1 MANWNI
7 QTLRKV
13 AGIGLA
19 IVLFVDFILSIRTSS
34 GWGLGI
40 IMLVVFPVAVG
51 LVSLLLMPQAA
62 GTLLGNKD
70 VLVPLALVTV
80 AGKALG
86 WLAAAPLLGALI
98 SSSMPLR
105 FLGLSLGLSVSFLI
119 HIALAVA
126 YATWMTAS
134 VLALVRSGQRDPC
147 RVLPASWSRFW
158 RVLGLELIG
167 WAAVMLLMSMLLL
180 LMPALGFFALVPMAV
195 FAVGW
200 NFATAALLPVA
211 MSSEAGFWQSFRDGI
226 SVSLGNVRRWWP
238 LLLAQML
245 LLGMIFFFYS
255 REGHNTNV
263 SWNVN
268 TFWTGGYEADCRWY
282 DKVADVYLT
291 AKLPLVDTL
300 LGLLFGAFA
309 VAIKVRIVQ
318 SMTSSGAAAPPIQ
331 RNPVNPVD

>member
-7 QTLRKV
+7 QTLRRV

-19 IVLFVDFILSIRTSS
+19 IVLLVDFVLSVRAGT
-34 GWGLGI
+34 GWGLGLI
-40 IMLVVFPVAVG
+40 LLVVFPVAVG
-51 LVSLLLMPQAA
+51 LVSLLLMPQAT

-80 AGKALG
+80 AGKVLG
-86 WLAAAPLLGALI
+86 WLAAAPFLGALI
-98 SSSMPLR
+98 SSSMPLQ
-105 FLGLSLGLSVSFLI
+105 FLGLSLGLSVSFLM

-126 YATWMTAS
+126 YATWMTAT
-134 VLALVRSGQRDPC
+134 VLAFVRSGERDPC
-147 RVLPASWSRFW
+147 RMLPASWSPFW
-158 RVLGLELIG
+158 RMLGLEFIG
-167 WAAVMLLMSMLLL
+167 WTAVMLMMAVLLL
-180 LMPALGFFALVPMAV
+180 LMPMLGFFALVPMAV

-200 NFATAALLPVA
+200 NFATAAVLPVA

-282 DKVADVYLT
+282 GKVVDVYHT

-318 SMTSSGAAAPPIQ
+318 GMTLDGAAAPPILG
-331 RNPVNPVD
+331 NSV